1 MKHKQPITTKPGH
14 RGGELVVQLPP
25 AWNFRLRRVLRS
37 LLEETLP
44 DPRPN
49 NRYGLSKLLGEQVVE
64 YEVRTNGL
72 RAVTLRP
79 FMIYDE
85 LEELG
90 DLEAV
95 ATVDLETADQRV
107 VGANV
112 WGPVWIQIEGFRRI
126 VDEVIFLEMEEGPRG
141 YQPLV
146 GYTVLEKSGAAVDMV
161 SHQLIAHR
169 SYDLKSAAVA

>member
-1 MKHKQPITTKPGH
+1 M
-14 RGGELVVQLPP
+14 GEV
-25 AWNFRLRRVLRS
+25 
-37 LLEETLP
+37 
-44 DPRPN
+44 
-49 NRYGLSKLLGEQVVE
+49 VVE
-64 YEVRTNGL
+64 VTVTNGRDPT
-72 RAVTLRP
+72 RAKRFEALVDTGAYGPVLP
-79 FMIYDE
+79 
-85 LEELG
+85 LAWKEELG